1 MGRILCA
8 VLLTLA
14 LTAVVCPAQETAAGP
29 LGSRSSD
36 YRTLLK
42 NLVDRDITVL
52 TFDGQAVRG
61 RVARLDSVSLTIGS
75 AEDNRR
81 IQFNEIKKINWP
93 GAGESQGAQA
103 GNLVLIIAVALLG
116 IRLLLPLATS

>member
-42 NLVDRDITVL
+42 NLVDKDITVL
-52 TFDGQAVRG
+52 TLDGQAVRG
-61 RVARLDSVSLTIGS
+61 RVARMDSVSLFIGS

-81 IQFNEIKKINWP
+81 IPFNQIKKINWP

-103 GNLVLIIAVALLG
+103 GNLVLIIAAALLG
-116 IRLLLPLATS
+116 TALFLRIAT